1 MNECSGRISHLY
13 ISPGHDFYGR
23 HGKGREENEII
34 DCDTFEL
41 VSGSGVRG
49 DRFFDYKEDYK
60 GQITFFDFAVYEAVK
75 NEFSL
80 PDLETSAFRRNV
92 IIDGVDLNSLI
103 GKRFAI
109 GELEFEGSEE
119 AKPCYWMDQ
128 ACAPGTEEFL
138 KGKGGLRCRIRK
150 SGTLG
155 KGAQTVRILS

>member
-1 MNECSGRISHLY
+1 MQRENFPSLHLTGSRFFMVVTGR
-13 ISPGHDFYGR
+13 GGR
-23 HGKGREENEII
+23 KNEII

-49 DRFFDYKEDYK
+49 DRFFNYKEDYK

-75 NEFSL
+75 SEFSL

-155 KGAQTVRILS
+155 KGAQTVRIIS

>member
-1 MNECSGRISHLY
+1 MSECSGRISHLY

-92 IIDGVDLNSLI
+92 IIDGVDLNYLI

-155 KGAQTVRILS
+155 KGAQPVRILS

>member
-103 GKRFAI
+103 GERFAI

-155 KGAQTVRILS
+155 KGVQTIRILS

>member
-1 MNECSGRISHLY
+1 MSECSGRISHLY

-150 SGTLG
+150 GGMLG
-155 KGAQTVRILS
+155 KGSQTVRILS